1 MIANKYKDNELQKNK
16 EIEGIYSEGIKAD
29 DKIIREEK
37 KVNDDVNDENCD
49 VYKPKLNLKDIGS
62 INRELNQHQEVHNK
76 DKLLKP
82 EDNKYISN
90 DATGEID
97 KKLQSSVR
105 SDLTSMLNEITK
117 TNSQINAAIEKTHH
131 DLNIVKNLGKVNN
144 LYNDQDEK
152 KIN

>member
-1 MIANKYKDNELQKNK
+1 MIASKYRVSDLQKEK
-16 EIEGIYSEGIKAD
+16 EIEDIFSEGIQD
-29 DKIIREEK
+29 DDNKNFKEENKIIN
-37 KVNDDVNDENCD
+37 VNNDCNVN
-49 VYKPKLNLKDIGS
+49 KPKLNLKDIGS
-62 INRELNQHQEVHNK
+62 INRELNNNQEVQNK
-76 DKLLKP
+76 DKSLKP
-82 EDNKYISN
+82 EDNKFISN

-144 LYNDQDEK
+144 L
-152 KIN
+152 